1 MFFPP
6 KHQKQP
12 SKFGHNPTR
21 PKVFSRSSFCFVEL
35 KQFLI
40 YFFIIFEVAKL
51 YRMILKSP
59 GTWYLI
65 LNHSSV
71 YIWAWAY
78 FTEWTLSLAG
88 CFYDQLNRVDETA
101 KLSCWHSFLFSR
113 YIMVAAD
120 SWPTRKRD
128 LEIVSALWLSKWLNF
143 GQWNT
148 VKLIVCRKCC
158 QKWHQRHCWNW
169 YPRCTVNRKLN

>member
-1 MFFPP
+1 
-6 KHQKQP
+6 
-12 SKFGHNPTR
+12 
-21 PKVFSRSSFCFVEL
+21 
-35 KQFLI
+35 
-40 YFFIIFEVAKL
+40 
-51 YRMILKSP
+51 MILKSP

-128 LEIVSALWLSKWLNF
+128 LEIVSALWLSKGLNF

-169 YPRCTVNRKLN
+169 YPWRTVYWKLNWSASNIRSCTDSKWLRVTSDKIKWIKVTPGQLWKKFSWLNMTLDESNL